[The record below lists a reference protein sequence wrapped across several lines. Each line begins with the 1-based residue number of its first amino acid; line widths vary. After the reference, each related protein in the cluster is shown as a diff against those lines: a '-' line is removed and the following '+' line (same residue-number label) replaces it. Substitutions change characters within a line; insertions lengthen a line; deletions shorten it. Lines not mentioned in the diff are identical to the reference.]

1 MGTMLPRTLAATLD
15 EVARV
20 YPIVTVTGP
29 RQSGKTT
36 LCRAVF
42 GDKPWVNLED
52 PDLRRF
58 ATTDPRAFLDGYRD
72 GAIFDE
78 VQRTPELPSYLQGMV
93 DLDARPGRFV
103 LTGSQNLMLLAST
116 SQSLAGRTA
125 VLNLL
130 PLSYAE
136 SMGSAFEHAEGT
148 GPKGR
153 SLWQAVFEGGYP
165 AIVACD
171 IPPERWLA
179 DYVATYLE
187 RDVRQILNVTQLE
200 QFQTFLGVCAG
211 HTGQLVNLSQL
222 GAACGVTHNTAR
234 AWLSVLQASFI
245 VHELRPYAANVN
257 KRLVK
262 TPKLHFWD
270 TGLACYLLGIRDA
283 SQLATHPL
291 RGALFETWVT
301 SEVCKAILHRG
312 ARPRVWFYRDRRG
325 LEVDLV
331 VERRDGLVLVET
343 KSGRT
348 IAADFFDALT
358 AASEIIG
365 AGARVLVYGGD
376 SGQRRTNAEVVAWSD
391 LDGVAWD

>member
-1 MGTMLPRTLAATLD
+1 MLSRRLAPTLAEL
-15 EVARV
+15 ARL
-20 YPIVTVTGP
+20 YPVVTVTGP

-42 GDKPWVNLED
+42 PDKAWVNLED
-52 PDLRRF
+52 PDVRRF
-58 ATTDPRAFLDGYRD
+58 ATTDPRAFLDAHRD

-78 VQRTPELPSYLQGMV
+78 VQRVPDIPSYLQGMV
-93 DLDARPGRFV
+93 DDDPRPGRFI

-125 VLNLL
+125 ILNLL
-130 PLSYAE
+130 PLSFAE
-136 SMGSAFEHAEGT
+136 RGSAGTATHAAAARGHHEA
-148 GPKGR
+148 
-153 SLWQAVFEGGYP
+153 LWSAVFEGGYP
-165 AIVACD
+165 AIIARG

-187 RDVRQILNVTQLE
+187 RDVRQILNVAQLE

-211 HTGQLVNLSQL
+211 HTAQLVNLSQL

-365 AGARVLVYGGD
+365 RAARVLVYGGD
-376 SGQRRTNAEVVAWSD
+376 SGHRRTNAEVVAWSD
-391 LDGVAWD
+391 IDGVAWV